1 MSVIKVTLPPGQLP
15 VAGKQVSFK
24 APCDCSA
31 TEAIQIDG
39 VNYTVCDALGRCV
52 TGEGGVWAA
61 GEIISVILCPEG
73 QKAYI
78 QNGNLFRT
86 ATGSYVGTGT
96 SDAPSTVTLT
106 FDFPPKVLMLFDGN
120 GLIHLG
126 SGSGFSTPPA
136 IGFPQM
142 LTTEYATGLF
152 DVVVN
157 GTDLQAKRSE
167 DGKTISWQNKGGME
181 IDGVYYY
188 SHAYAFNA
196 AGVTYHY
203 MILG

>member
-1 MSVIKVTLPPGQLP
+1 MSVIKVDLPLGEVP

-24 APCDCSA
+24 APCDCTV

-61 GEIISVILCPEG
+61 GEIISVILCPEDR
-73 QKAYI
+73 KAYI
-78 QNGNLFRT
+78 LNGNLVRV

-106 FDFPPKVLMLFDGN
+106 FDFPPQVLMLFDGN
-120 GLIHLG
+120 GLVHLG
-126 SGSGFSTPPA
+126 DASGFSSSPA

-142 LTTEYATGLF
+142 LTTEYADGLF
-152 DVVVN
+152 HSVYN
-157 GTDLQAKRSE
+157 GKNLQAKRSE
-167 DGKTISWQNKGGME
+167 DGKTIGWQHTGKMP
-181 IDGVYYY
+181 IDTNEYY
-188 SHAYAFNA
+188 SPKSAFNS

-203 MILG
+203 WAFG